1 MRIRL
6 LPAVLAAGLLTA
18 LVFPSH
24 LPAQTRTGALSDKE
38 VEEVRD
44 ARYVPADAI
53 LLFVKF
59 LDARVE
65 RIQELYAKPRRPG
78 REEDTHD
85 LIEQF
90 TSIADEL
97 DDNLED
103 YGPRHAD
110 LRRAL
115 PKLLA
120 AADRWATVIKTPP
133 DNEQY
138 AVSRR
143 IALESVKDLK
153 DAATEMNTEQQA
165 WFKAHPPGK
174 QKGQGAEDVDLG
186 R

>member
-1 MRIRL
+1 ML
-6 LPAVLAAGLLTA
+6 LGILWFTAPLA
-18 LVFPSH
+18 
-24 LPAQTRTGALSDKE
+24 AQTRTGALSEKE
-38 VEEVRD
+38 IEQVRE
-44 ARYVPADAI
+44 ARLMPSDAI

-85 LIEQF
+85 LLEQF

-97 DDNLED
+97 DDNLAD

-115 PKLLA
+115 PKLMA
-120 AADRWATVIKTPP
+120 ATDRWATAIKTPP
-133 DNEQY
+133 ENDAY
-138 AVSRR
+138 GVSRR

-153 DAATEMNTEQQA
+153 DAATELNTSQLA
-165 WFKAHPPGK
+165 WFKEHPPGK
-174 QKGQGAEDVDLG
+174 QEKGAEDRD
-186 R
+186 RP

>member
-1 MRIRL
+1 MGSKL
-6 LPAVLAAGLLTA
+6 VCLALSLCLACGVA
-18 LVFPSH
+18 LE
-24 LPAQTRTGALSDKE
+24 AQTRTGALSDKE
-38 VEEVRD
+38 IEQIRD

-53 LLFVKF
+53 LMFMKF

-103 YGPRHAD
+103 YAPRRAD

-115 PKLLA
+115 PKLIEA
-120 AADRWATVIKTPP
+120 TDRWATAIKTPP
-133 DNEQY
+133 ENDAY
-138 AVSRR
+138 SVSRR
-143 IALESVKDLK
+143 IALESIKDLK
-153 DAATEMNTEQQA
+153 DEATEMNTDQQA
-165 WFKAHPPGK
+165 WFKEHPPGK
-174 QKGQGAEDVDLG
+174 QKAPSGENENSG

>member
-1 MRIRL
+1 MRARL
-6 LPAVLAAGLLTA
+6 PIVVLVAGLAAAMPLA
-18 LVFPSH
+18 
-24 LPAQTRTGALSDKE
+24 AQTRTGALSDKE
-38 VEEVRD
+38 IEEVRE

-59 LDARVE
+59 LDDRVE
-65 RIQELYAKPRRPG
+65 RIQEMYAKPRRPG

-85 LIEQF
+85 LMEQF

-115 PKLLA
+115 PKLIA
-120 AADRWATVIKTPP
+120 ATDRWATTIKTPP
-133 DNEQY
+133 EAEQY
-138 AVSRR
+138 SVSRR
-143 IALESVKDLK
+143 IALESIKDLK
-153 DAATEMNTEQQA
+153 DEATEMNTEQQA

-174 QKGQGAEDVDLG
+174 QKPQGNEDVDLG

>member
-1 MRIRL
+1 MRARL
-6 LPAVLAAGLLTA
+6 GLLALAAA
-18 LVFPSH
+18 LALA
-24 LPAQTRTGALSDKE
+24 LPVSAQTRTGALSDKE
-38 VEEVRD
+38 IEEVRD

-53 LLFVKF
+53 LLFMKF
-59 LDARVE
+59 LDARVD

-78 REEDTHD
+78 REQDTHD

-115 PKLLA
+115 PKLMA
-120 AADRWATVIKTPP
+120 ATDRWATVIKTPP
-133 DNEQY
+133 DNDEY
-138 AVSRR
+138 SVSRR
-143 IALESVKDLK
+143 IALESIKDLK

-165 WFKAHPPGK
+165 WFKAHPPEK
-174 QKGQGAEDVDLG
+174 QKPQSSDDVDLG

>member
-1 MRIRL
+1 MRVRL
-6 LPAVLAAGLLTA
+6 AFLALAAGLA
-18 LVFPSH
+18 LALP

-38 VEEVRD
+38 IEEVRD
-44 ARYVPADAI
+44 ARYTPDDAI

-78 REEDTHD
+78 REQDTHD

-110 LRRAL
+110 LRRAM
-115 PKLLA
+115 PKLMA
-120 AADRWATVIKTPP
+120 ATDRWATVMKSPP
-133 DNEQY
+133 ENDAY

-143 IALESVKDLK
+143 IALDSIKDLK

-174 QKGQGAEDVDLG
+174 QKPQGSEDVDLG